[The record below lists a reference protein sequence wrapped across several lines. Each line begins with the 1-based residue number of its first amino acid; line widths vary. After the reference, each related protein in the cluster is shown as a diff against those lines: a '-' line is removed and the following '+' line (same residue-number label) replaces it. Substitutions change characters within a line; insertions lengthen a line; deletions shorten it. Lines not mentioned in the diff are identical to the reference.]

1 MSNEELAMSNE
12 SNNELIEMRIIG
24 AVRGI
29 LTGRVNEVLGNWQFM
44 FGIFEDS
51 EFKSNTSIVPVVKLL
66 GCERTEKERIICI
79 DAYSLTIS
87 LTVPETADSE
97 FFCYGYSSAISKALG
112 ENPTLGGIV
121 NRVTVADTKYIPPKV
136 ANCGQDWQVIITLR
150 LTVEGTVYAS

>member
-1 MSNEELAMSNE
+1 MSNEQLAMSNE
-12 SNNELIEMRIIG
+12 SDNELIEMRIIG

-29 LTGRVNEVLGNWQFM
+29 LTGRVNEVLNDWQFM
-44 FGIFEDS
+44 FGIFEES
-51 EFKSNTSIVPVVKLL
+51 EFKSNTAVVPVVKLS

-87 LTVPETADSE
+87 LSVPETADSE

-121 NRVTVADTKYIPPKV
+121 NRAIVTDTKYIPPKA
-136 ANCGQDWQVIITLR
+136 ANCGQDWQVIISLR
-150 LTVEGTVYAS
+150 VTVETMNR

>member
-1 MSNEELAMSNE
+1 MSEFVEQKIIEAVKEL
-12 SNNELIEMRIIG
+12 
-24 AVRGI
+24 

-51 EFKSNTSIVPVVKLL
+51 EFKSNTSIVPVVKLS

-112 ENPTLGGIV
+112 ENPTLWGIV
-121 NRVTVADTKYIPPKV
+121 NRAIVTDTKYIPPKA

-150 LTVEGTVYAS
+150 VTVEGTVYAS

>member
-1 MSNEELAMSNE
+1 MSEFVEQKIIEAVKEL
-12 SNNELIEMRIIG
+12 
-24 AVRGI
+24 

-51 EFKSNTSIVPVVKLL
+51 EFKSNTSIVPVVKLS

-79 DAYSLTIS
+79 NAYSLTIS

-121 NRVTVADTKYIPPKV
+121 NRAIVTDTKYIPPKV

-150 LTVEGTVYAS
+150 VTVEGTVYAR

>member
-1 MSNEELAMSNE
+1 MSEFVEQKIIEAVKEL
-12 SNNELIEMRIIG
+12 
-24 AVRGI
+24 

-51 EFKSNTSIVPVVKLL
+51 EFKSNTSIVPVVKLS

-121 NRVTVADTKYIPPKV
+121 NRAIVTDTKYIPPKV

-150 LTVEGTVYAS
+150 VTVEGTVYAR

>member
-1 MSNEELAMSNE
+1 MSEFVEQKIIEAVKEL
-12 SNNELIEMRIIG
+12 
-24 AVRGI
+24 

-44 FGIFEDS
+44 FGIFEES
-51 EFKSNTSIVPVVKLL
+51 EFKSNTAVVPVVKLL

-79 DAYSLTIS
+79 NAYSLTIS
-87 LTVPETADSE
+87 LTIPETTDSE

-121 NRVTVADTKYIPPKV
+121 NRAIVTDTKYIPPKV

-150 LTVEGTVYAS
+150 ITVEGTVYAR

>member
-1 MSNEELAMSNE
+1 MSEFVEQKIIEAVKEL
-12 SNNELIEMRIIG
+12 
-24 AVRGI
+24 

-51 EFKSNTSIVPVVKLL
+51 EFKSNTSIVPVVKLS

-112 ENPTLGGIV
+112 ENPTLGGVV
-121 NRVTVADTKYIPPKV
+121 NRAIVTDTKYIPPKV

-150 LTVEGTVYAS
+150 VTVEGTVYAR